1 MATWIYEATGKI
13 RRLAI
18 DETNEGGRIKL
29 SGGAGGRRERRDSV
43 SRLQQQNPTHL
54 LSLHVVAKD
63 VSPLPAGVRIRED
76 LRCDNGNLE
85 VRMMIAVLRTAPQFP
100 PPTRHDGTCENL
112 GCKGE
117 KLDDRMVSVLEND
130 GTFRGGRNVLPL
142 PAGGKICENLDWE
155 IGLLEVGMETLLSS
169 DRSLMPHRKS
179 PTRSDG
185 TSRRQERGA
194 APRGGQDLGKYMLKT
209 EI

>member
-1 MATWIYEATGKI
+1 MKSTTTADTNHPTGDGQNQTASD
-13 RRLAI
+13 RRDKRGRAHQALRRRGWGDRSRRRAI
-18 DETNEGGRIKL
+18 VNT
-29 SGGAGGRRERRDSV
+29 GRRERRDSV

-117 KLDDRMVSVLEND
+117 KLDDRMVSVLEYS
-130 GTFRGGRNVLPL
+130 RCCAPL
-142 PAGGKICENLDWE
+142 
-155 IGLLEVGMETLLSS
+155 
-169 DRSLMPHRKS
+169 R
-179 PTRSDG
+179 
-185 TSRRQERGA
+185 
-194 APRGGQDLGKYMLKT
+194 
-209 EI
+209 